1 VLLDGE
7 TPYSWAI
14 WYGKDEAAKLLAH
27 KGGKFYSTNIE
38 LSFSDIDQ
46 GVFLEP

>member
-1 VLLDGE
+1 LSTVLSAIFQGVLLDGE

-27 KGGKFYSTNIE
+27 KKAANFI
-38 LSFSDIDQ
+38 LRI
-46 GVFLEP
+46 